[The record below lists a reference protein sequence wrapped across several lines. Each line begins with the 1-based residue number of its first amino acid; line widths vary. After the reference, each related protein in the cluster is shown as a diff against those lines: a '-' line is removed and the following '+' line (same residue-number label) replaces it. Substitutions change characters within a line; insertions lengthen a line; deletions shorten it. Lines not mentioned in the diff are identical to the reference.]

1 MTADHVSPLR
11 SSRRRPQCSGPA
23 KVAQLLPML
32 GIVEEADQGWWTAKT
47 FGGTELGTY
56 RHRAEASEVLL
67 LHAVFGA

>member
-1 MTADHVSPLR
+1 MTRVPVSPPVP
-11 SSRRRPQCSGPA
+11 SRRRSQRSGPG
-23 KVAQLLPML
+23 KVAHILPML